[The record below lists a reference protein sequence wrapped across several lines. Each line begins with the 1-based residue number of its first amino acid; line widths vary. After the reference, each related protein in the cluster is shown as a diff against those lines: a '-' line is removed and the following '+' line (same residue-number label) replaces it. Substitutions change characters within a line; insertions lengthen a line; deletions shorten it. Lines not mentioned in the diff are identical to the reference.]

1 MDIFHIVIDTSL
13 LRRTPF
19 GHPHFGRLLRRAQQ
33 GVAKLYIPVIALE
46 ERRTQLLDHY
56 DQVVEA
62 VTSKLG
68 ELKRGQLGMIVD
80 GLFELDLHLPPRAE
94 VDRHS
99 SVILKEY
106 LAENKIEVL
115 PYTFEHAEKVWDR
128 YFDKQPPF
136 HTKEDREIR
145 RKEIPDAWILEAAL
159 DIKKKAGRHCML
171 VRDGKLEAVLKESGF
186 EIWDDMEK
194 LDDEI
199 EAKTAVVPILPTAP
213 AAPAV
218 PLDQLRSKEF
228 EDLDRILLGMIEAWG
243 TPDKETLFTKLAELG
258 IRRDIAE
265 HEARTLELSGAL
277 TDTGSHLI
285 PTNRETARLAEKD
298 PLVQNL
304 LLKALDHGL

>member
-1 MDIFHIVIDTSL
+1 MDIFHIVFDTSL
-13 LRRTPF
+13 LRKTPF
-19 GHPHFGRLLRRAQQ
+19 GHPNFVRLLKRVLQ

-46 ERRTQLLDHY
+46 ERRTQLLDDY

-62 VTSKLG
+62 ATSKLG

-80 GLFELDLHLPPRAE
+80 GLFELDLHLPPRAD

-99 SVILKEY
+99 SVVLKKY

-115 PYTFEHAEKVWDR
+115 PYTFEHAEKVWAR

-136 HTKEDREIR
+136 HSKEDREKR

-159 DIKKKAGRHCML
+159 DIKKKPGRHCML
-171 VRDGKLEAVLKESGF
+171 VRDGKLEAVLKDSGF

-199 EAKTAVVPILPTAP
+199 EAKTAVVPILPAPP
-213 AAPAV
+213 AAPPV

-228 EDLDRILLGMIEAWG
+228 ENLDRILLGMIEAWR

-298 PLVQNL
+298 ALVQNL